1 MLQKEYEKKRV
12 FDDSHKKGLSVKL
25 FCLLLISFYYFRA
38 YLLKEAT
45 YESTTSQLHQDL
57 TAHTNHMQV
66 LANRL
71 DQIHFEVVSK
81 NNVEIQ
87 DLRECLLAEQKEKN
101 EFN

>member
-1 MLQKEYEKKRV
+1 
-12 FDDSHKKGLSVKL
+12 
-25 FCLLLISFYYFRA
+25 
-38 YLLKEAT
+38 
-45 YESTTSQLHQDL
+45 
-57 TAHTNHMQV
+57 MQV

-81 NNVEIQ
+81 SKALCFSNNCIVFSFYVYVSQHHLTDNVEIQ